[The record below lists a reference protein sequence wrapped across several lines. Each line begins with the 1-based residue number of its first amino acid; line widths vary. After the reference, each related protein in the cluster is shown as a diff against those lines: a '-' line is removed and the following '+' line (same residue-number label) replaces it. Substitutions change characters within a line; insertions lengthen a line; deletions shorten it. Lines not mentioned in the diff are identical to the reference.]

1 MGRHWVDI
9 TAVGFFIIEW
19 LVYALTL
26 EHSAYGRDSLSA
38 RMNRY
43 REVWVRNMLDREA
56 RMWRDPRWWP
66 GNRDVQV
73 ERVRCTMARSGLQQD
88 FPRKC

>member
-1 MGRHWVDI
+1 LRLLLTPSSAANQSLPQLNLRGNRCDPREERDMSRHWVDI

-19 LVYALTL
+19 LVYAATL

-43 REVWVRNMLDREA
+43 RDEGVL
-56 RMWRDPRWWP
+56 
-66 GNRDVQV
+66 
-73 ERVRCTMARSGLQQD
+73 
-88 FPRKC
+88 KCGH